1 MPTALP
7 TNNIHRYFTES
18 CNTITS
24 HAIITDGISVGN
36 AVGNYRLNFRRIY
49 SVGNVPAGNFFF
61 GAHVSVCKTVSVPS
75 VGVFF
80 ICDRLSDGNGIYR
93 RLVYQRTVS
102 VGEAS
107 VFFSPT
113 DFIAV
118 TDGISSSIKLDNAS
132 IVVGSSFSTIYIT
145 LLLFIYS
152 MWDMV
157 SNIHYNYYKYCHKG
171 TSNNEL

>member
-7 TNNIHRYFTES
+7 TNNIRRYFTES

-61 GAHVSVCKTVSVPS
+61 GARVSVCKTVSVPS

-80 ICDRLSDGNGIYR
+80 LFATDLATEMGFTDDWYTNGRFPLVR
-93 RLVYQRTVS
+93 RRY
-102 VGEAS
+102 
-107 VFFSPT
+107 FFHRRISLLSPT
-113 DFIAV
+113 
-118 TDGISSSIKLDNAS
+118 KL
-132 IVVGSSFSTIYIT
+132 VRR
-145 LLLFIYS
+145 
-152 MWDMV
+152 
-157 SNIHYNYYKYCHKG
+157 
-171 TSNNEL
+171 

>member
-1 MPTALP
+1 MFPRETFFLARAYP
-7 TNNIHRYFTES
+7 
-18 CNTITS
+18 
-24 HAIITDGISVGN
+24 SVRPS
-36 AVGNYRLNFRRIY
+36 VFRRW
-49 SVGNVPAGNFFF
+49 VF
-61 GAHVSVCKTVSVPS
+61 
-75 VGVFF
+75 FF
-80 ICDRLSDGNGIYR
+80 ICDRLNDGNGIYR

-113 DFIAV
+113 NFIAV